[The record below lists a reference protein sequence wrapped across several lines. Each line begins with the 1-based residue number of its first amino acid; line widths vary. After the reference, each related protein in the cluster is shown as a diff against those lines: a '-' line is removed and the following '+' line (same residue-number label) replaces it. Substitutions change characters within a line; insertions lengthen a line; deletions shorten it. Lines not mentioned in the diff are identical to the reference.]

1 MRTKL
6 LQSAS
11 VWLAV
16 FLCIAA
22 CSDDKT
28 STAGSG
34 SSTAS
39 SGAGGEGGAG
49 GGAGD
54 GAGDVPP
61 ECGNG
66 KTEGDGEVEGSEI
79 CDGGGETAE
88 CDSDCTQVSCGDG
101 MHNVAAGEACDDGN
115 QEEGDACSSTCEVT
129 PFAIAGPDIVE
140 LGQAIVGFAGDVALV
155 VQETEAGGR
164 FVVIN
169 AHTPRVDGIWI
180 RPNTFVEY
188 RGYAASGAE
197 EIPLTQLS
205 TSKGAWKLGAAA
217 NADGRVLVAWSSAEE
232 GIRMHPIDADGLPVG
247 KKDQPV
253 GNKEVVQWDSTLAVA
268 ALSDGRFC
276 MLWKQQSEGGTTN
289 ALRCVNELGTGF
301 LAPVATFEKVAPS
314 YDYQPALIAAGEGVV
329 AVWPDFNTQP
339 AQSWGQG
346 WSTNGESTS
355 LLFPVAQ
362 VRPNEIIGAR
372 RPGTGFLIGYSF
384 FSVGVVGDVYAGFS
398 SSPTSFEPAPTAPQ
412 GGRLASILT
421 VSAGRMITLWQD
433 RKDDPELRLDLL
445 SSDGKPLA
453 HVPNVSMVGGQGQMS
468 KYRPRAAV
476 TAAGDV
482 MVAWWDYSP
491 PDYKVMLMG
500 VIHPRLLEQLT
511 P

>member
-1 MRTKL
+1 MLTKL
-6 LQSAS
+6 LQNAS

-16 FLCIAA
+16 FACIAA

-28 STAGSG
+28 STTGNG

-39 SGAGGEGGAG
+39 SGAGGDGGGGGGG
-49 GGAGD
+49 GGA
-54 GAGDVPP
+54 ASL
-61 ECGNG
+61 CGND
-66 KTEGDGEVEGSEI
+66 KVDSKDEQ

-129 PFAIAGPDIVE
+129 PFVIAGADVVSYR
-140 LGQAIVGFAGDVALV
+140 QARDGYAGDIALV
-155 VQETEAGGR
+155 VQHAEAGGR

-169 AHTPRVDGIWI
+169 AHTPQVDGEFIL
-180 RPNTFVEY
+180 RDTSVQY

-197 EIPLTQLS
+197 EVSLTQLS
-205 TSKGAWKLGAAA
+205 TSNGAWKLAAAA
-217 NADGRVLVAWSSAEE
+217 NADGRVLVAWSSHAD

-253 GNKEVVQWDSTLAVA
+253 GNKDVVQKESTVATA

-276 MLWKQQSEGGTTN
+276 MLWKEKSEEATTN

-301 LAPVATFEKVAPS
+301 LAPVATFDQVAPT
-314 YDYQPALIAAGEGVV
+314 YDYQPALISAGEGVV
-329 AVWPDFNTQP
+329 AVWPGFNAHP

-384 FSVGVVGDVYAGFS
+384 SSVGVVGDFYTGFS
-398 SSPTSFEPAPTAPQ
+398 SLPTSFEPAPTAPQ
-412 GGRLASILT
+412 GGRLAAILT

-433 RKDDPELRLDLL
+433 SNNDPELRLEFL
-445 SSDGKPLA
+445 SADGRPLA
-453 HVPNVSMVGGQGQMS
+453 HVPNVSMVGGQGKMS
-468 KYRPRAAV
+468 KFGPRVAV
-476 TAAGDV
+476 TAGGDV

-491 PDYKVMLMG
+491 PNYKVTLMG
-500 VIHPRLLEQLT
+500 VIHPRLIEQLM